1 MRRTEIRA
9 IIALVCAVPLA
20 LLIVVV
26 SGPTPWM
33 GAVFAAVICLP
44 QIVIWSGFL
53 SGSGAEVEHGRRR
66 R

>member
-1 MRRTEIRA
+1 MRRTESRA
-9 IIALVCAVPLA
+9 IIALVCSVPLA

-44 QIVIWSGFL
+44 QIVIWSRFR
-53 SGSGAEVEHGRRR
+53 SGSGAEVEHDRRLR
-66 R
+66 